1 MIFPG
6 SVWSVF
12 LEGAEPLRGCILG
25 PPEIPWDGGDGK
37 EYFSQLISKPLGDPG
52 HPSLGPSSTSQELS
66 VEGSQAP
73 GLWAARWGGSVAG
86 SSGQPAKQQEAQ
98 LGETAL
104 GADQEGRRE
113 GGSRGGRGG
122 GVGAQPGPSGA
133 GPAANSAP
141 TSGPGCPGCGNRGQ
155 QARAGRGETTC
166 RRFLQE
172 VPQAQLSCPG
182 SSSADV
188 VSKGEARN
196 PRLPWFATL
205 WALSKRAGVAAAPLP
220 PSPGLCSLVS
230 RCSSS
235 V

>member
-1 MIFPG
+1 MEYLPG
-6 SVWSVF
+6 RSRAPQSKH
-12 LEGAEPLRGCILG
+12 
-25 PPEIPWDGGDGK
+25 PWA
-37 EYFSQLISKPLGDPG
+37 SRNPLGWGGWKGVFFSFDLQASGGPRDTPPWASLQLPKSSQWKALNHQASG
-52 HPSLGPSSTSQELS
+52 LHGGVVPWQALLDNQPSSKRPSLG
-66 VEGSQAP
+66 
-73 GLWAARWGGSVAG
+73 R
-86 SSGQPAKQQEAQ
+86 QPWER
-98 LGETAL
+98 
-104 GADQEGRRE
+104 DQEGGRE

-122 GVGAQPGPSGA
+122 GVGAQPGPLGA

-166 RRFLQE
+166 QRFLQE

-205 WALSKRAGVAAAPLP
+205 WALSKRAGLAAAPLP